1 MKITILLLE
10 GADQVVNSL
19 DNEKVVELLI
29 DIQSRLGRI
38 EERVSRQE
46 GVEAKADEA
55 LALAKKNAERNSEMD
70 SRVTKLEQSRDW
82 TNKTA
87 VGAIISAAVA
97 ILSVVF
103 PHFVFCKFG
112 DILTVNTIYFQL

>member
-1 MKITILLLE
+1 
-10 GADQVVNSL
+10 VVKGL

-55 LALAKKNAERNSEMD
+55 LALGSKNADKISEMD
-70 SRVTKLEQSRDW
+70 SRITRLEQSREW
-82 TNKTA
+82 TSKTA
-87 VGAIISAAVA
+87 IGAIISAAVA

-103 PHFVFCKFG
+103 PHIG
-112 DILTVNTIYFQL
+112 G

>member
-1 MKITILLLE
+1 M
-10 GADQVVNSL
+10 VNDL

-55 LALAKKNAERNSEMD
+55 LASAKLNEEKYSEVE
-70 SRVTKLEQSRDW
+70 SRISKLEQNREW
-82 TNKTA
+82 TNRTA
-87 VGAIISAAVA
+87 IGAIISAAVA

-103 PHFVFCKFG
+103 PHFG
-112 DILTVNTIYFQL
+112 G

>member
-1 MKITILLLE
+1 MTISSAPLFRGLRRLWKSQYSFWR
-10 GADQVVNSL
+10 AAAQVVKSL

-103 PHFVFCKFG
+103 PHIG
-112 DILTVNTIYFQL
+112 G

>member
-1 MKITILLLE
+1 M
-10 GADQVVNSL
+10 VNDL

-55 LALAKKNAERNSEMD
+55 LASAKLNEEKYSEVE

-82 TNKTA
+82 TNRTA
-87 VGAIISAAVA
+87 IGAIISAAVA
-97 ILSVVF
+97 ILSIVF
-103 PHFVFCKFG
+103 PHIG
-112 DILTVNTIYFQL
+112 G

>member
-1 MKITILLLE
+1 M
-10 GADQVVNSL
+10 VNDL

-55 LALAKKNAERNSEMD
+55 LASAKLNEEKYSEVE

-82 TNKTA
+82 TNRTA
-87 VGAIISAAVA
+87 IGAIISASVA

-103 PHFVFCKFG
+103 PHIG
-112 DILTVNTIYFQL
+112 G

>member
-1 MKITILLLE
+1 MTISLAPLFRGLRRLWKSQYSFW
-10 GADQVVNSL
+10 GAADKVVNDL

-55 LALAKKNAERNSEMD
+55 LASAKLNEEKYSEVE
-70 SRVTKLEQSRDW
+70 SRISKLEQNREW
-82 TNKTA
+82 TNRTA
-87 VGAIISAAVA
+87 IGAIISAAVA

-103 PHFVFCKFG
+103 PHFG
-112 DILTVNTIYFQL
+112 G

>member
-1 MKITILLLE
+1 M
-10 GADQVVNSL
+10 VNDL

-55 LALAKKNAERNSEMD
+55 LASAKLNEEKYSEVE

-82 TNKTA
+82 TNRTA

-103 PHFVFCKFG
+103 PHIG
-112 DILTVNTIYFQL
+112 G

>member
-1 MKITILLLE
+1 M
-10 GADQVVNSL
+10 

-55 LALAKKNAERNSEMD
+55 LALGSKNADKISEMD
-70 SRVTKLEQSRDW
+70 SRITRLEQSREW
-82 TNKTA
+82 TSKTA
-87 VGAIISAAVA
+87 IGAIISAAVA

-103 PHFVFCKFG
+103 PHIG
-112 DILTVNTIYFQL
+112 G

>member
-1 MKITILLLE
+1 MVK
-10 GADQVVNSL
+10 GL

-55 LALAKKNAERNSEMD
+55 LALGSKNADKISEMD
-70 SRVTKLEQSRDW
+70 SRITRLEQSREW
-82 TNKTA
+82 TSKTA
-87 VGAIISAAVA
+87 IGAIISAAVA

-103 PHFVFCKFG
+103 PHIG
-112 DILTVNTIYFQL
+112 G

>member
-1 MKITILLLE
+1 M
-10 GADQVVNSL
+10 VNDL

-55 LALAKKNAERNSEMD
+55 LASAKLNEEKYSEVE
-70 SRVTKLEQSRDW
+70 SRVTKLEQSREW
-82 TNKTA
+82 TSRTA
-87 VGAIISAAVA
+87 IGAIVSAAVA

-103 PHFVFCKFG
+103 PHFG
-112 DILTVNTIYFQL
+112 G

>member
-1 MKITILLLE
+1 MTIPSAPAFRGLRRL
-10 GADQVVNSL
+10 GKSQYSFWRAADQVVKGL

-55 LALAKKNAERNSEMD
+55 LALGSKNADKISEMD
-70 SRVTKLEQSRDW
+70 SRITRLEQSREW
-82 TNKTA
+82 TSKTA
-87 VGAIISAAVA
+87 IGAIISAAVA

-103 PHFVFCKFG
+103 PHIG
-112 DILTVNTIYFQL
+112 G

>member
-1 MKITILLLE
+1 M
-10 GADQVVNSL
+10 VNDL

-55 LALAKKNAERNSEMD
+55 LALAKRNEEKYSEVE
-70 SRVTKLEQSRDW
+70 SRISKLEQNREW
-82 TNKTA
+82 TNRTA
-87 VGAIISAAVA
+87 IGAIISAAVA

-103 PHFVFCKFG
+103 PHFG
-112 DILTVNTIYFQL
+112 G

>member
-1 MKITILLLE
+1 MVK
-10 GADQVVNSL
+10 GL

-55 LALAKKNAERNSEMD
+55 LALGSKNADKISEMG
-70 SRVTKLEQSRDW
+70 SRITRLEQSREW
-82 TNKTA
+82 TTKTA
-87 VGAIISAAVA
+87 IGAIISAAVA

-103 PHFVFCKFG
+103 PHIG
-112 DILTVNTIYFQL
+112 G

>member
-1 MKITILLLE
+1 M
-10 GADQVVNSL
+10 

-55 LALAKKNAERNSEMD
+55 LASAKLNEEKYSEVE

-82 TNKTA
+82 TNRTA
-87 VGAIISAAVA
+87 IGAIISAAVA

-103 PHFVFCKFG
+103 PHIG
-112 DILTVNTIYFQL
+112 G

>member
-1 MKITILLLE
+1 M
-10 GADQVVNSL
+10 VNDL

-29 DIQSRLGRI
+29 DIQTRLGRI

-46 GVEAKADEA
+46 GVEAKADDA
-55 LALAKKNAERNSEMD
+55 LALAKRNEDRYSEVE

-82 TNKTA
+82 TNRTA
-87 VGAIISAAVA
+87 IGAIISAAVA

-103 PHFVFCKFG
+103 PHIG
-112 DILTVNTIYFQL
+112 G

>member
-1 MKITILLLE
+1 M
-10 GADQVVNSL
+10 VNDL

-46 GVEAKADEA
+46 GVEAKADDA
-55 LALAKKNAERNSEMD
+55 LALAKRNEEKYSEAE
-70 SRVTKLEQSRDW
+70 SRISKLEQNREWTSR
-82 TNKTA
+82 TA
-87 VGAIISAAVA
+87 IGAIVSAAVA

-103 PHFVFCKFG
+103 PHFG
-112 DILTVNTIYFQL
+112 G

>member
-1 MKITILLLE
+1 MVK
-10 GADQVVNSL
+10 GL

-55 LALAKKNAERNSEMD
+55 LALGSKNADKISEMG
-70 SRVTKLEQSRDW
+70 SRVTRLEQSREW
-82 TNKTA
+82 TSKTA
-87 VGAIISAAVA
+87 IGAIISAAVA

-103 PHFVFCKFG
+103 PHIG
-112 DILTVNTIYFQL
+112 G

>member
-1 MKITILLLE
+1 M
-10 GADQVVNSL
+10 VNDL

-46 GVEAKADEA
+46 GVEAKADDA
-55 LALAKKNAERNSEMD
+55 LALAKRNEEKYSEVE
-70 SRVTKLEQSRDW
+70 SRISKLEQNREW
-82 TNKTA
+82 TNRTA
-87 VGAIISAAVA
+87 IGAIVSAAVA

-103 PHFVFCKFG
+103 PHFG
-112 DILTVNTIYFQL
+112 G

>member
-1 MKITILLLE
+1 M
-10 GADQVVNSL
+10 VNDL

-55 LALAKKNAERNSEMD
+55 LASAKLNEEKYSEVE
-70 SRVTKLEQSRDW
+70 SRVTKLEQGRDW
-82 TNKTA
+82 TNRTA
-87 VGAIISAAVA
+87 IGAIISAAVA

-103 PHFVFCKFG
+103 PHIG
-112 DILTVNTIYFQL
+112 G

>member
-1 MKITILLLE
+1 M
-10 GADQVVNSL
+10 VNDL

-55 LALAKKNAERNSEMD
+55 LASAKLNEEKYSEVE
-70 SRVTKLEQSRDW
+70 SRVTKLEQSREW
-82 TNKTA
+82 TSRTA
-87 VGAIISAAVA
+87 IGAIVSAAVA

-103 PHFVFCKFG
+103 THFG
-112 DILTVNTIYFQL
+112 G

>member
-1 MKITILLLE
+1 MTISSTPLFRGLRRLWKSQYSFWRA
-10 GADQVVNSL
+10 ADKVVNDL

-55 LALAKKNAERNSEMD
+55 LASAKLNEEKYSEVE

-82 TNKTA
+82 TNT
-87 VGAIISAAVA
+87 VSYT
-97 ILSVVF
+97 
-103 PHFVFCKFG
+103 H
-112 DILTVNTIYFQL
+112 LTLPTT

>member
-1 MKITILLLE
+1 M
-10 GADQVVNSL
+10 VNDL

-55 LALAKKNAERNSEMD
+55 LALAKRNEEKYSEVE
-70 SRVTKLEQSRDW
+70 SRISKLEQNREWTSR
-82 TNKTA
+82 TA
-87 VGAIISAAVA
+87 IGAIISATVA

-103 PHFVFCKFG
+103 PHFG
-112 DILTVNTIYFQL
+112 G

>member
-1 MKITILLLE
+1 M
-10 GADQVVNSL
+10 

-46 GVEAKADEA
+46 GVEAKADDA
-55 LALAKKNAERNSEMD
+55 LALAKRNEEKYSEVE
-70 SRVTKLEQSRDW
+70 SRISKLEQNREW
-82 TNKTA
+82 TNRTA
-87 VGAIISAAVA
+87 IGAIISAAVA

-103 PHFVFCKFG
+103 PHFG
-112 DILTVNTIYFQL
+112 G

>member
-1 MKITILLLE
+1 M
-10 GADQVVNSL
+10 VNDL

-46 GVEAKADEA
+46 GVEAKADDA
-55 LALAKKNAERNSEMD
+55 LALAKRNEEKYSEVE

-87 VGAIISAAVA
+87 IGAIISAAVA

-103 PHFVFCKFG
+103 PHIG
-112 DILTVNTIYFQL
+112 G

>member
-1 MKITILLLE
+1 MTGGE
-10 GADQVVNSL
+10 TL

-55 LALAKKNAERNSEMD
+55 LALAKKYEEKYDEADARI
-70 SRVTKLEQSRDW
+70 TKLEQSKEW
-82 TNKTA
+82 TSKTA
-87 VGAIISAAVA
+87 IGAIISAAVA
-97 ILSVVF
+97 FISVVF
-103 PHFVFCKFG
+103 QG
-112 DILTVNTIYFQL
+112 IGG

>member
-1 MKITILLLE
+1 M
-10 GADQVVNSL
+10 VNDL

-55 LALAKKNAERNSEMD
+55 LASAKLNEEKYSEVE

-82 TNKTA
+82 TNRTA
-87 VGAIISAAVA
+87 IGAIISAAVA

-103 PHFVFCKFG
+103 PHIG
-112 DILTVNTIYFQL
+112 G

>member
-1 MKITILLLE
+1 M
-10 GADQVVNSL
+10 VNDL

-55 LALAKKNAERNSEMD
+55 LASAKLNEEKYSEVE

-82 TNKTA
+82 TNRTA
-87 VGAIISAAVA
+87 IGAIISAAVA

-103 PHFVFCKFG
+103 PHFG
-112 DILTVNTIYFQL
+112 G

>member
-1 MKITILLLE
+1 M
-10 GADQVVNSL
+10 VNDL

-29 DIQSRLGRI
+29 DIQTRLGRI

-55 LALAKKNAERNSEMD
+55 LASAKLNEEKYSEVE

-82 TNKTA
+82 TNRTA
-87 VGAIISAAVA
+87 IGAIISAAVA

-103 PHFVFCKFG
+103 PHFG
-112 DILTVNTIYFQL
+112 G

>member
-1 MKITILLLE
+1 MTISSAPLFRGLRRLWKTQYSFWRA
-10 GADQVVNSL
+10 ADKVVNDL

-55 LALAKKNAERNSEMD
+55 LASAKLNEEKYSEVE

-82 TNKTA
+82 TNRTA
-87 VGAIISAAVA
+87 IGAIISAAVA
-97 ILSVVF
+97 ILSIVF
-103 PHFVFCKFG
+103 PHIG
-112 DILTVNTIYFQL
+112 G

>member
-1 MKITILLLE
+1 M
-10 GADQVVNSL
+10 

-46 GVEAKADEA
+46 GVEAKADDA
-55 LALAKKNAERNSEMD
+55 LALAKRNEEKYSEVE
-70 SRVTKLEQSRDW
+70 SRISKLEQNREW
-82 TNKTA
+82 TNRTA
-87 VGAIISAAVA
+87 IGAIISAAVA

-103 PHFVFCKFG
+103 PHVG
-112 DILTVNTIYFQL
+112 G

>member
-1 MKITILLLE
+1 M
-10 GADQVVNSL
+10 VNDL

-46 GVEAKADEA
+46 GVEAKADDA
-55 LALAKKNAERNSEMD
+55 LALAKRNEEKYSEVE
-70 SRVTKLEQSRDW
+70 SRISKLEQNREW
-82 TNKTA
+82 TNRTA
-87 VGAIISAAVA
+87 IGAIISAAVA

-103 PHFVFCKFG
+103 PHFG
-112 DILTVNTIYFQL
+112 G

>member
-1 MKITILLLE
+1 MVK
-10 GADQVVNSL
+10 SL

-82 TNKTA
+82 TNKTSI
-87 VGAIISAAVA
+87 GAIISAAVA

-103 PHFVFCKFG
+103 PHIG
-112 DILTVNTIYFQL
+112 G